1 MFDTLFNITD
11 LGQDVMSTARKG
23 SRILERYNVPVLR
36 GNPKKKKVATVHT
49 CTVYRPVVFQDMFHN
64 KFSNTTVRG
73 DDQPTETTVL

>member
-36 GNPKKKKVATVHT
+36 GNPKKIEKVATVHT
-49 CTVYRPVVFQDMFHN
+49 LYRPVVF
-64 KFSNTTVRG
+64 
-73 DDQPTETTVL
+73 

>member
-11 LGQDVMSTARKG
+11 LGQDVLSTARKG

-36 GNPKKKKVATVHT
+36 GNPKKIEKVATVHT
-49 CTVYRPVVFQDMFHN
+49 LYRPVVLLDLFHN